1 MNEEKAIYTG
11 MTVGGVLGCATVIV
25 GAFAVPVVGPFVG
38 TFLFIGG
45 MLGGAAAGGN
55 AGLKIAEKVNHK
67 EKDQEV

>member
-25 GAFAVPVVGPFVG
+25 GAFAMPVVGPVVG

-45 MLGGAAAGGN
+45 MLGGAVAGGN
-55 AGLKIAEKVNHK
+55 AGLKIAEKVNK
-67 EKDQEV
+67 RKD

>member
-45 MLGGAAAGGN
+45 MVGGAVAGGS
-55 AGLKIAEKVNHK
+55 AALKIAEKINRK
-67 EKDQEV
+67 K

>member
-25 GAFAVPVVGPFVG
+25 GAFAMPVVGPVVG
-38 TFLFIGG
+38 PFLFIGG

-55 AGLKIAEKVNHK
+55 ATLKIAEKVNGK
-67 EKDQEV
+67 KKD

>member
-1 MNEEKAIYTG
+1 

-55 AGLKIAEKVNHK
+55 ATLKIAEKVNGK
-67 EKDQEV
+67 KKD

>member
-45 MLGGAAAGGN
+45 MVGGAVAGGN
-55 AGLKIAEKVNHK
+55 AALKLAEKANGK
-67 EKDQEV
+67 KKD

>member
-1 MNEEKAIYTG
+1 MDEEKAIYTG

-55 AGLKIAEKVNHK
+55 AALKLAEKVNGK
-67 EKDQEV
+67 RKD

>member
-25 GAFAVPVVGPFVG
+25 GAFAMPVVGPVVG

-45 MLGGAAAGGN
+45 MLGGAVAGGN
-55 AGLKIAEKVNHK
+55 AGLKIAEKVNK
-67 EKDQEV
+67 RMD

>member
-45 MLGGAAAGGN
+45 MVGGAVAGGN
-55 AGLKIAEKVNHK
+55 AGLKIAEKVNK
-67 EKDQEV
+67 RKD

>member
-45 MLGGAAAGGN
+45 MVGGAAAGGN
-55 AGLKIAEKVNHK
+55 AALKLAKKVNGK
-67 EKDQEV
+67 RKD